1 MKKSIIIASLL
12 VSTLVLGAQNAFAE
26 NKSDAKTE
34 GTIAVQKPSTEDE
47 SVTDPVDPTD
57 PDNPLTPDNPHPGTP
72 GLITIDQA
80 PDLDFGTIKL
90 GTAQTVY
97 AALQTGTDSTGA
109 TKEVPN
115 YVQVTDKS
123 GNYAGWELSV
133 KRTEFTSGEN
143 NLAGSTMTFKNASM
157 VTTTNNT
164 NPAPA
169 TIVGQG
175 DTGVKIPAE
184 TKTVLAN
191 AAATQGIGTWI
202 YKMGADVTE
211 GKKSVELDIPL
222 AQYVEGNYVSNLTW
236 TVTDAPNGSVTPA
249 E

>member
-1 MKKSIIIASLL
+1 MKKSIIVASLL

-26 NKSDAKTE
+26 NTSSATTE
-34 GTIAVQKPSTEDE
+34 GTIGVEKPTAEDGDI
-47 SVTDPVDPTD
+47 TDPVDPTD
-57 PDNPLTPDNPHPGTP
+57 PDNPFIPDNPNPGTP

-109 TKEVPN
+109 AKSVPN

-133 KRTEFTSGEN
+133 KRTEFVSGED
-143 NLAGSTMTFKNASM
+143 NLAGSTMTFKNASV
-157 VTTTNNT
+157 VTAANNE
-164 NPAPA
+164 NPAPS

-175 DTGVKIPAE
+175 TAGVEIPVNN
-184 TKTVLAN
+184 KVVLAK
-191 AAATQGIGTWI
+191 AAATEGIGTWI
-202 YKMGADVTE
+202 YRMGADTTE
-211 GKKSVELDIPL
+211 GAESVELDIPL